1 MTGAVIS
8 KLMNLIAKGGQMIQ
22 LLYVAVLLGRTERC
36 SFDHTFAD
44 QHRSLTQLGTGIA
57 SHVLHTWPQ
66 VSENAKTDR

>member
-36 SFDHTFAD
+36 SFDH
-44 QHRSLTQLGTGIA
+44 RSLTQLGTGIA